1 MSSRATYTDEEK
13 KQLLINLDIEVQHRT
28 RQFRSWL
35 EDQLEGFKIHQE
47 NTISRI
53 PKPVRAMTMRDFG
66 EKYHGNPVIAAT
78 GSQKEKL
85 AAQVGD
91 GLGEIDKTER
101 KRKWM
106 AIQETRDGDDGESS
120 RNSKSARLTSYI
132 SPKKKGGT
140 STGPGTAQRARLLA
154 SGEKAPGRSRVPM
167 DRIPDSPSPQKVKP
181 PFTTSNAYITRPP
194 SSPSKLPIHKLG
206 QSRTRVPSTSSFNPV
221 LPAKTPTYPRNAHH
235 MHNTSAT
242 LRPPRKDE
250 QMLSINGSPLANP
263 FWADGLLPPDE
274 RHGGHTGEP
283 HTLKRTQS
291 NISIRRDPSFLSGLP
306 PGAESQ
312 SSFYLGTS
320 SKPHSRNNSD
330 ATLAESTTEPYN
342 GLPKTSF
349 ETPYAPTKKYLVT
362 ISTKDGHILEFD
374 PLQTSPKA
382 LDALEGITDSAK
394 KQARE
399 EMGRLV
405 EAAVDKWKIR

>member
-1 MSSRATYTDEEK
+1 MSSRATYTEEEK
-13 KQLLINLDIEVQHRT
+13 RQLLINLDIEVQHRT
-28 RQFRSWL
+28 RQLRSWL
-35 EDQLEGFKIHQE
+35 EDQLEGFKMHQE

-53 PKPVRAMTMRDFG
+53 PKPVRTMTMREFG
-66 EKYHGNPVIAAT
+66 EKYHGNPFVAVT
-78 GSQKEKL
+78 GSQKERL

-91 GLGEIDKTER
+91 GLGEISKTER

-106 AIQETRDGDDGESS
+106 AMHETREVDDRESS
-120 RNSKSARLTSYI
+120 RNSKSARLTSYL
-132 SPKKKGGT
+132 SPAKKGGS

-154 SGEKAPGRSRVPM
+154 GGEKAASRSRMPM
-167 DRIPDSPSPQKVKP
+167 DRIPGSPSPQKSKP
-181 PFTTSNAYITRPP
+181 PFTTSAAYTPRAP
-194 SSPSKLPIHKLG
+194 SSPSKLPVHKPG
-206 QSRTRVPSTSSFNPV
+206 QPRTRVPSSSTFNPT

-235 MHNTSAT
+235 ATTSSAT

-250 QMLSINGSPLANP
+250 QMLSVNGSPLTNP
-263 FWADGLLPPDE
+263 FWVDGLPPSDS
-274 RHGGHTGEP
+274 RPGSSTGES

-291 NISIRRDPSFLSGLP
+291 NISIRRDPSFISGLP
-306 PGAESQ
+306 PRAESQ
-312 SSFYLGTS
+312 SSFYPGTS

-330 ATLAESTTEPYN
+330 ATLAESTTGPYN

-349 ETPYAPTKKYLVT
+349 ETPYAPTKKYMVT

-374 PLQTSPKA
+374 PVQTSPHA
-382 LDALEGITDSAK
+382 LDALDGITDSAK

-399 EMGRLV
+399 EMSRLV

>member
-53 PKPVRAMTMRDFG
+53 PKPVRTITMKEFG
-66 EKYHGNPVIAAT
+66 EKYHGNPVIAVT

-154 SGEKAPGRSRVPM
+154 SGEKAPGRPRAPM
-167 DRIPDSPSPQKVKP
+167 DRIPGSPSPQKVKP
-181 PFTTSNAYITRPP
+181 PFTTSNAHIPRAP
-194 SSPSKLPIHKLG
+194 SSPSKLPLPG
-206 QSRTRVPSTSSFNPV
+206 SSRTRVPSSSTFNPI
-221 LPAKTPTYPRNAHH
+221 LPAKNPSYPRIVHH
-235 MHNTSAT
+235 THTSSAT
-242 LRPPRKDE
+242 YRPPRKDE
-250 QMLSINGSPLANP
+250 QMLSLNGSPLANP
-263 FWADGLLPPDE
+263 FWTDGLLPPDS
-274 RHGGHTGEP
+274 RSSGDMGEP
-283 HTLKRTQS
+283 RTLKRTQS
-291 NISIRRDPSFLSGLP
+291 NISIRRDPSFVSGLP
-306 PGAESQ
+306 PRADSQ
-312 SSFYLGTS
+312 SSFYPGTS

-330 ATLAESTTEPYN
+330 ATLAESTTGPYS

-349 ETPYAPTKKYLVT
+349 ETPYAPTKKYMVT

>member
-1 MSSRATYTDEEK
+1 MSSAPTYTDEEK

-28 RQFRSWL
+28 RQLRSWL

-53 PKPVRAMTMRDFG
+53 PKPVRTMTMREFG

-78 GSQKEKL
+78 ESQKERL

-91 GLGEIDKTER
+91 GLGEMDKTER

-106 AIQETRDGDDGESS
+106 AMQETREVDDGESS
-120 RNSKSARLTSYI
+120 RKSKSARLTSYV
-132 SPKKKGGT
+132 SPKKRGGT
-140 STGPGTAQRARLLA
+140 STGPGTAQRAKLLA
-154 SGEKAPGRSRVPM
+154 SGEKAPGRPRIPM
-167 DRIPDSPSPQKVKP
+167 DRIPGSPSPQKAKA
-181 PFTTSNAYITRPP
+181 PFTTSTTYTPRAPP
-194 SSPSKLPIHKLG
+194 SPSKLPVHKPG
-206 QSRTRVPSTSSFNPV
+206 QPRTRVPSSSTFNPT
-221 LPAKTPTYPRNAHH
+221 LPAKTPTYPRNTHH
-235 MHNTSAT
+235 VHTASAT
-242 LRPPRKDE
+242 LRAPRKDE
-250 QMLSINGSPLANP
+250 QMLSINGSPLSNP
-263 FWADGLLPPDE
+263 FWVDGLLPPDG
-274 RHGGHTGEP
+274 RPGGSTGGS

-291 NISIRRDPSFLSGLP
+291 NISIRRDPSFVSGLP
-306 PGAESQ
+306 PRADSQ
-312 SSFYLGTS
+312 SSFYPGTS

-330 ATLAESTTEPYN
+330 ATLAESTTGPFS

-349 ETPYAPTKKYLVT
+349 ETPYAPTKKYMVT

-382 LDALEGITDSAK
+382 LDALDGITDSAK

-399 EMGRLV
+399 EMSRLV

>member
-1 MSSRATYTDEEK
+1 MNSRTRYTDEEK

-53 PKPVRAMTMRDFG
+53 PKTVRTMTMKEFG

-85 AAQVGD
+85 AGD

-106 AIQETRDGDDGESS
+106 AIQETTESEES
-120 RNSKSARLTSYI
+120 FRNSKSARITSSV
-132 SPKKKGGT
+132 SPKKKAGT

-154 SGEKAPGRSRVPM
+154 NNERVSSRSGL
-167 DRIPDSPSPQKVKP
+167 DRIPGSPSPLKTKL
-181 PFTTSNAYITRPP
+181 PFSTSTRTPT
-194 SSPSKLPIHKLG
+194 SPSKLPLHKPG
-206 QSRTRVPSTSSFNPV
+206 QPRTRVPSSSTFNPV
-221 LPAKTPTYPRNAHH
+221 LPAKTPSYPRNTYHQQT
-235 MHNTSAT
+235 TST
-242 LRPPRKDE
+242 TVRLPRKDE
-250 QMLSINGSPLANP
+250 QMISVNGSPLANP
-263 FWADGLLPPDE
+263 FWVNDSGSSAPQQ
-274 RHGGHTGEP
+274 
-283 HTLKRTQS
+283 TLKRTQS
-291 NISIRRDPSFLSGLP
+291 NISIRRDPSFISGLP
-306 PGAESQ
+306 PRGDSQ
-312 SSFYLGTS
+312 NSFYPDTS

-330 ATLAESTTEPYN
+330 ATLAESTTGPY
-342 GLPKTSF
+342 GGFVKSSF
-349 ETPYAPTKKYLVT
+349 ETPYAPTKKYTVS

-374 PLQTSPKA
+374 PLQTSPGA
-382 LDALEGITDSAK
+382 LDGLEGITDSAK

-399 EMGRLV
+399 EIGQLV
-405 EAAVDKWKIR
+405 KATVDKWKIR